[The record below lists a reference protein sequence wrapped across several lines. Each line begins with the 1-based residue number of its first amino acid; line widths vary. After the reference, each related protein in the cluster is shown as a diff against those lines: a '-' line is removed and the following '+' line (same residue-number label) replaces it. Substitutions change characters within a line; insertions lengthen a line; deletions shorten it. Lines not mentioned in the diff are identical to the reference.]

1 MQQSFKPLTN
11 LTPPMATATLPAHV
25 SHPSP
30 IDPDLLL
37 QIQPLLLANAQSGRM
52 SRAMATGRYPTS
64 GDYTQAVAR
73 YYRVWQPTVQRLVN
87 ERDEGLWAELF
98 DQLQCIGRGYLQKA
112 VPYLSDSL
120 EATATACAEDTAIA
134 IMRRRY
140 PFDCDF
146 MAWTF
151 ATLRT
156 VCRRSLYQLCN
167 ATDLLAHCQTQLD
180 DNDVVAD
187 AVDDGD
193 DGPDDLLAWATPRLA
208 TANRRQF
215 ARLYYYEAKS
225 YDQIAAEM
233 GKSLCALY
241 KLNSDTLANYRQ
253 LLNRPEAG
261 QLRRRMP

>member
-1 MQQSFKPLTN
+1 
-11 LTPPMATATLPAHV
+11 
-25 SHPSP
+25 
-30 IDPDLLL
+30 
-37 QIQPLLLANAQSGRM
+37 
-52 SRAMATGRYPTS
+52 MATGRYPTS

-87 ERDEGLWAELF
+87 ERDEGLWTELF
-98 DQLQCIGRGYLQKA
+98 DQLQCVGRGYLQKA
-112 VPYLSDSL
+112 ALYLSDSL

-156 VCRRSLYQLCN
+156 VCRRSLYRLCN

-180 DNDVVAD
+180 DNEAVAD
-187 AVDDGD
+187 DAAAGD
-193 DGPDDLLAWATPRLA
+193 DRLDDLQSDLVWATPRLA

-233 GKSLCALY
+233 GKSRSALY
-241 KLNSDTLANYRQ
+241 KLNSDTLANYRR
-253 LLNRPEAG
+253 LLCR
-261 QLRRRMP
+261 

>member
-30 IDPDLLL
+30 INPDLLL

-87 ERDEGLWAELF
+87 ERDEGLWTELF
-98 DQLQCIGRGYLQKA
+98 DQLQCVGRGYLQKA
-112 VPYLSDSL
+112 ALYLSDSL

-156 VCRRSLYQLCN
+156 VCRRSLYRLCN

-180 DNDVVAD
+180 DNEAVAD
-187 AVDDGD
+187 DAAAGD
-193 DGPDDLLAWATPRLA
+193 DRLDDLQSDLVWATPRLA

-233 GKSLCALY
+233 GKSRSALY
-241 KLNSDTLANYRQ
+241 KLNSDTLANYRR
-253 LLNRPEAG
+253 LLCR
-261 QLRRRMP
+261 

>member
-25 SHPSP
+25 SHPIP

-156 VCRRSLYQLCN
+156 VCRRSLYRLCN

-180 DNDVVAD
+180 DNEAVAD
-187 AVDDGD
+187 DAAAGD
-193 DGPDDLLAWATPRLA
+193 DRLDDLQSDLVWATPRLA

-233 GKSLCALY
+233 GKSRSALY
-241 KLNSDTLANYRQ
+241 KLNSDTLANYRR
-253 LLNRPEAG
+253 LLSR
-261 QLRRRMP
+261 